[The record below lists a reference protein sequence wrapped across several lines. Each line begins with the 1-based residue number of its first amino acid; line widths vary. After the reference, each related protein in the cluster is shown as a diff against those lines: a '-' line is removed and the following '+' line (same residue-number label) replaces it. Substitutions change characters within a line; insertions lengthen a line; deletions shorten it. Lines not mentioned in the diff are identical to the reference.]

1 MELRDVLNLVIAEN
15 LNGRGLCDY
24 RSGTVTSIE
33 PLRIKISDNTEDLKE
48 PFIIVPSYLKERQVI
63 LKEGT
68 ILVREDGIE
77 KSISVLEQEI
87 SLNSPL
93 QIGDTVHLLMVEQG
107 NRFLVIS
114 N

>member
-33 PLRIKISDNTEDLKE
+33 PLR